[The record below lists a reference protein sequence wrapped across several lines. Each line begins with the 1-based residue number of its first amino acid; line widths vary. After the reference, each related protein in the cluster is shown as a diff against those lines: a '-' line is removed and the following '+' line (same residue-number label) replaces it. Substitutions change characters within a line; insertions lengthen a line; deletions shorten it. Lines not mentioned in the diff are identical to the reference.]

1 MTSTPPR
8 NRLLLHIVLSVLT
21 LGLWLGGV
29 LTYRFWRQGNRRAAA
44 WSAGA
49 TAVLLLV
56 IGFAA
61 GGSSDQSKD
70 TAPETTTAAATEQD
84 AAATTV
90 APPAATTAP
99 ATTAAAVGPDELRA
113 FGATRETWYA
123 EHDPAPDP
131 ELAEGCCFEP
141 LLADGRP
148 SIYAAYWD
156 GDRIASYSLRF
167 EEPMPLAVG
176 RETVVGHAP
185 AGAKLVFDELK
196 DTCRMIQYAHPALEA
211 ALGKDQAMTAALYSN
226 DLGEPFDGRVLK
238 IIFTALPKGDSSFG
252 C

>member
-1 MTSTPPR
+1 MSARPQR
-8 NRLLLHIVLSVLT
+8 SRLWLHVALSVLT
-21 LGLWLGGV
+21 LGLWFGGL

-61 GGSSDQSKD
+61 GGSNDQS
-70 TAPETTTAAATEQD
+70 TEANQEATTEPATTESEQPAATTPPAPSASPTTAAAPVE
-84 AAATTV
+84 
-90 APPAATTAP
+90 
-99 ATTAAAVGPDELRA
+99 DELRA

-123 EHDPAPDP
+123 SHDPAPDP

-141 LLADGRP
+141 LLASGRP
-148 SIYAAYWD
+148 SIYAAFWD
-156 GDRIASYSLRF
+156 GDRITSYSLRF

-176 RETVVGHAP
+176 RKTVVEHAP
-185 AGAKLVFDELK
+185 AGAKLVFDKVK

-211 ALGKDQAMTAALYSN
+211 ALGDGQAMTAALYSN
-226 DLGEPFDGRVLK
+226 DLGEPYDGRVLK